1 MNSFDEL
8 DLRILDA
15 LQQDASMTNEVL
27 AQRVFSSP
35 ATVLRRV
42 RALRESGAIE
52 AIRATLSPAHMP
64 AMLTAICEVSL
75 DQQNADAFAA
85 FEALIKRVASITQCY
100 QTAPTV
106 DYTLVLT
113 LRSMDEY
120 NDIVQRVF
128 TAAHNVRNL
137 RTRFA
142 TKRIKAS
149 LALPVKPGA
158 DV

>member
-1 MNSFDEL
+1 MNNFDEL

-15 LQQDASMTNEVL
+15 MQDDASVTNEAL

-52 AIRATLSPAHMP
+52 AIRATVSPVHLPGVM
-64 AMLTAICEVSL
+64 TAICEVSL
-75 DQQNADAFAA
+75 DEQNAEAFAA
-85 FEALIKRVASITQCY
+85 FEALIQREASVTQCY
-100 QTAPTV
+100 QTAPAV

-120 NDIVQRVF
+120 NEIVQRVF
-128 TAAHNVRNL
+128 TAAHNIRNL

-142 TKRIKAS
+142 TKRIKAN
-149 LALPVKPGA
+149 LALPVKPPPRA
-158 DV
+158 